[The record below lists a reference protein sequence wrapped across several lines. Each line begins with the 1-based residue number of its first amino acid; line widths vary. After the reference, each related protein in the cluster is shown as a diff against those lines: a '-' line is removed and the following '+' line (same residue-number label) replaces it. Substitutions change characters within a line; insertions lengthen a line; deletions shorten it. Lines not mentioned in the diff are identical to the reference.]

1 METSTSSATAERV
14 QRDAPTGVRRTIR
27 KVAAVRF
34 ESLVVSEP
42 HSLVRG
48 RSATTFVSL
57 LAHGLIIAAIVI
69 VPLLIEDALPAPGD
83 TLRAFFVSPVD
94 VAPPPPPPPPPP
106 AGARAAARAPA
117 APPQIQENKFTAPVE
132 IPQEIVPEASF
143 DLGLAGGVAGGV
155 EGGVPGG
162 VMGGIV
168 GGLPQT
174 VEAPPPPPKVVRVG
188 GSITAPK
195 LVKRVQPEYPQL
207 AAQAR
212 LTGLVIIEALVDTH
226 GAVKSVKVLRGAPL
240 FDEPALAAVRQWRYQ
255 PLLLNGQPTEFI
267 VVVTVMFNL
276 KSPATPQE

>member
-1 METSTSSATAERV
+1 M
-14 QRDAPTGVRRTIR
+14 
-27 KVAAVRF
+27 
-34 ESLVVSEP
+34 
-42 HSLVRG
+42 
-48 RSATTFVSL
+48 
-57 LAHGLIIAAIVI
+57 
-69 VPLLIEDALPAPGD
+69 
-83 TLRAFFVSPVD
+83 
-94 VAPPPPPPPPPP
+94 
-106 AGARAAARAPA
+106 
-117 APPQIQENKFTAPVE
+117 
-132 IPQEIVPEASF
+132 PEVSF
-143 DLGLAGGVAGGV
+143 DLGIEGGVLGGV

-162 VMGGIV
+162 VLGGIV

-174 VEAPPPPPKVVRVG
+174 LEAPPPPKVVRVG

-255 PLLLNGQPTEFI
+255 PLLLNGQPTDFI

-276 KSPATPQE
+276 KSPAEPQE